1 MLTIVLVKFYPYTH
15 QGLEHLLSEFTD
27 TNSMIRLLVARA
39 EHLYN
44 LLNSILLPRV
54 FKKKKKSHNHISS
67 TKGYS
72 AKNKRFISSKQR

>member
-54 FKKKKKSHNHISS
+54 FKKKKNPTIIFQVLRDILLRI
-67 TKGYS
+67 KGL
-72 AKNKRFISSKQR
+72 

>member
-1 MLTIVLVKFYPYTH
+1 MLTIVLVEFHPYTH

-54 FKKKKKSHNHISS
+54 KKKKKSHNHISS

-72 AKNKRFISSKQR
+72 AKNKRFISSKQK